1 MVPNLASLIRKSLL
15 FYNFMGFSHRPISHS
30 TRIPA
35 NPLAGFVPVL
45 CATLTLP
52 RYFLAMELSLRIW
65 VILKCDLGNWVLIIF
80 EFLRFRMVGR
90 VDMEVLV
97 GEVKVVVEL
106 AAVTVVVM
114 LSCRWKALAEVR
126 ELKMRERERGKRWE
140 RKYII
145 LGYIILLCRYIIL
158 MSRRG
163 K

>member
-1 MVPNLASLIRKSLL
+1 M
-15 FYNFMGFSHRPISHS
+15 
-30 TRIPA
+30 
-35 NPLAGFVPVL
+35 
-45 CATLTLP
+45 
-52 RYFLAMELSLRIW
+52 
-65 VILKCDLGNWVLIIF
+65 
-80 EFLRFRMVGR
+80 
-90 VDMEVLV
+90 DMEVLV

-106 AAVTVVVM
+106 AAVTMVVM